1 MSGLQ
6 YTRKNIISGSLIF
19 AAGDTIGAIIINEF
33 SLTRMLGILLVG
45 ATVYAFEIPN
55 YFIWIT
61 RKTRVHK
68 GISAALY
75 RTGMALL
82 YFNPLWI
89 TRHFFFIHLFAGNWS
104 EINSSLFYLG
114 WMSFLINVPVSLLAN
129 YIIQNRIT
137 SYKRFVA
144 SNIFSGLITV
154 YYAVSVYWF

>member
-6 YTRKNIISGSLIF
+6 YTRKNIITGSLIF
-19 AAGDTIGAIIINEF
+19 AAGDTVGAFIVNEF
-33 SLTRMLGILLVG
+33 SFTRLLGILLIG

-55 YFIWIT
+55 YFVWIT
-61 RKTRVHK
+61 RRTRIHE

-75 RTGMALL
+75 RTGLALL

-89 TRHFFFIHLFAGNWS
+89 TRHIFFIKFFSGDWS
-104 EINSSLFYLG
+104 EINNNLFYIG
-114 WMSFLINVPVSLLAN
+114 WMSFLVNVPVSLLAN

-137 SYKRFVA
+137 SHKRFLA
-144 SNIFSGLITV
+144 STIFSGLITV